1 MWCLQVVPLRTTESQ
16 LVPIESSSLDEGGT
30 VGMDEVESDL
40 CAFDNNINPE
50 DSKSSMVTSLP
61 QRQTAPPTPNKSVM
75 EITNERMVN
84 IHFGQNRRG
93 SLDSAKFTAEQMQ
106 QFINKLDGRSI
117 SLQPIYREGHDLVP
131 DRKSGKEVDHRQHV
145 GASDGRH

>member
-1 MWCLQVVPLRTTESQ
+1 M
-16 LVPIESSSLDEGGT
+16 DEGGT
-30 VGMDEVESDL
+30 VGIYEVESDL
-40 CAFDNNINPE
+40 GAFENNINPE
-50 DSKSSMVTSLP
+50 DSKSSTVTSL
-61 QRQTAPPTPNKSVM
+61 PTPNKSVM

-131 DRKSGKEVDHRQHV
+131 DRKSGKEFDHLRHV
-145 GASDGRH
+145 GASV